1 MKHQY
6 GSRRSQ
12 GEASM
17 TFFGAEFCSTF
28 KKEQNQVRCALEACG
43 EWRCSA
49 IKRCRRKI
57 TVIKL
62 ASSQAVLPTKVS
74 AGAPH
79 PCHSNSFSIPSFLI
93 ISKIIKKGT
102 HADKKNKKKNR
113 AMVQNKGRNRRKPKS
128 TPSCL
133 RVVVVFPFSH
143 IIVAGLQSH
152 KRGGKESHCSAP
164 KNPGA

>member
-1 MKHQY
+1 M
-6 GSRRSQ
+6 
-12 GEASM
+12 
-17 TFFGAEFCSTF
+17 
-28 KKEQNQVRCALEACG
+28 RCALEACG

-102 HADKKNKKKNR
+102 HADKKNKKKN
-113 AMVQNKGRNRRKPKS
+113 QGNGSK
-128 TPSCL
+128 
-133 RVVVVFPFSH
+133 
-143 IIVAGLQSH
+143 
-152 KRGGKESHCSAP
+152 
-164 KNPGA
+164 